1 MGQLKEFNTLK
12 HYNLSPNHDCERL
25 QIVKPLLDP
34 KHRCSFIDQ
43 IDVDFL
49 QQRREKGGLAETPR
63 LRAAGGI
70 WLSII

>member
-12 HYNLSPNHDCERL
+12 HHNLPPNRDCERR

-34 KHRCSFIDQ
+34 KHHCSFIDQ

-49 QQRREKGGLAETPR
+49 QQRRLKVEA
-63 LRAAGGI
+63 
-70 WLSII
+70 